1 MKDTIIIITENVR
14 AMFNSLRFKN
24 DFINTKLSLNL

>member
-14 AMFNSLRFKN
+14 AMFNSLRFKK
-24 DFINTKLSLNL
+24 DFITTKLSLNL

>member
-14 AMFNSLRFKN
+14 AMFNSLRSKK
-24 DFINTKLSLNL
+24 DFITTKLSLNL